1 MKNPKEK
8 PKIIEVKTPKI
19 VEVERPTI
27 KEVEKYYEWIYKN

>member
-19 VEVERPTI
+19 VEVERPTV
-27 KEVEKYYEWIYKN
+27 KEVEWYYEWIYKN

>member
-27 KEVEKYYEWIYKN
+27 KEVEWCYEWIYKN

>member
-8 PKIIEVKTPKI
+8 AKIIEVKTPKI

-27 KEVEKYYEWIYKN
+27 KEVE

>member
-8 PKIIEVKTPKI
+8 LKIIEVKTPKI

-27 KEVEKYYEWIYKN
+27 KEVE

>member
-27 KEVEKYYEWIYKN
+27 KEVEWYYEWIYKN

>member
-19 VEVERPTI
+19 VEIERPTI
-27 KEVEKYYEWIYKN
+27 KEVEWCYEWIYKN

>member
-1 MKNPKEK
+1 MKNSKEK

-27 KEVEKYYEWIYKN
+27 KEVEWYYEWIYKN

>member
-8 PKIIEVKTPKI
+8 PKIIEIKTPKI

-27 KEVEKYYEWIYKN
+27 KEVEWYYEWIYKN